1 MICICQPSQIALYW
15 PNEQSMQQESANR
28 GYSGA
33 AVTVNVMGYFCCC
46 YVYLIKQGLEG
57 MMPDKCYP

>member
-1 MICICQPSQIALYW
+1 MIFYLLKIASYW
-15 PNEQSMQQESANR
+15 PNKQSMRQESANR

-33 AVTVNVMGYFCCC
+33 AVTVNMIGCFC
-46 YVYLIKQGLEG
+46 YRHANLIIQGLGG